1 MKKISSLLILC
12 LILFNGITQSK
23 FPVEKF
29 GFNSEL
35 QNLELKTNVGFFV
48 KGNKYNVQSLCET
61 YSGKYISTIKGWHY
75 IRLSPSNI
83 INFTNEKDIT
93 QHYIP
98 LETGEPHNDTMR
110 VNNRIDDAHNG
121 ISPLPSGYT
130 GKDVIIG
137 FIDTEID
144 YENPDFKN
152 PDGSTR
158 IISLWDQTLTG
169 TSTIYGY
176 GIDWDSTEI
185 NAGSV
190 SGHNKLS
197 SHGTTVAG
205 AGAGNGL
212 NNGKNKGVAY
222 ESDIIFV
229 ALDFGTN
236 FLSNVQDATE
246 YIYRIADSL
255 GKPCVINASA
265 GTSFGSHD
273 GLDPNAQ
280 YIDSLITSSSGHLF
294 VCSAGNDGE
303 KSYHLKHQ
311 SVANDT
317 NFTLFKPNPN
327 RSWAQILNGFGAPSC
342 APACYG
348 DTNVDFLGYADTA
361 NFNNVKISISAYH
374 NDRLVATSPHINVP
388 DYLNGLY
395 TTDSYGNYY
404 SSITNSNGDPLGN
417 IFMYATIVHDNIYE
431 VRFIVNPDSVENYY
445 WAINTTGNGFI
456 DIWSDEDKYLT
467 SNIMKSSDADFPFA
481 SKPSNYIDPD
491 TLQNMCSSFQCSPNV
506 ITVANYVNESG
517 YVNNLGVWV
526 NEGGIRG
533 EIATSSSTGPTR
545 INLQKPDLAAS
556 GQTTVSTYPGYLL
569 SYRTDAELG
578 EGGLHYRN
586 GGTSM
591 ASPVVAG
598 VAALYL
604 EKCNLA
610 TNDKF
615 KTDVINSVYTDSWVG
630 STPNYSFGHGK
641 LDGFATLVN
650 SISNDTTTITTCTNY
665 IWKSTTYD
673 STGIYYDTTTNSFG
687 CDSISVLDLTI
698 NNSFNDTITISAC
711 NSYTWDAST
720 YTSNGLYT
728 NTYTS
733 ISGCDSIVTLDL
745 TINSSLTS
753 NDIQQSCNNFTW
765 IDGVTYT
772 SSNNIATETLTS
784 SGGCDSIVTLDLTI
798 FNTDSVIDIQQ
809 ACGSLTW
816 IDGITYTTS
825 NNIATYTLTNI
836 NGCDSIATLNLTIN
850 SSSND
855 SLIINSCNSYN
866 WNGNTYINSGT
877 FVDTLINMSGCDSI
891 VTLILSLNYSNY
903 DTTVVASCDSYNWN
917 GQNYFSSGLYADSL
931 NTFHGCDSVLYLDL
945 TITNSFRDTLF
956 ITECDS
962 YFWNNTT
969 YDTSGFYAN
978 SGTTISGCDSI
989 HYLNLTIN
997 NSTNDTIKISA
1008 CDTLFW
1014 NSNSYTSSGFYT
1026 GSLLTAN
1033 GCDSIV
1039 TVDLQINGNEG
1050 TPLEFKLILDDY
1062 CMETYWTVKD
1072 SDDSTWYNVGP
1083 YDCNP
1088 NGGGTQA
1095 NDTITTDI
1103 YLPINDCYNLTLF
1116 DYYNDGLSAST
1127 WGGTDGSWII
1137 TEKNGNILSQGS
1149 GNFGSSISVDFYV
1162 TSAIPSGLENNLF
1175 SNNINAYPNP
1185 FNERTT
1191 INIKGL
1197 NPPFDFDLIDI
1208 SGRIA
1213 KSLNINTTTF
1223 ELVNTN
1229 FETGIYWLILK
1240 SHPNASPIKLIIQ

>member
-1 MKKISSLLILC
+1 MKKIISLLILC
-12 LILFNGITQSK
+12 LLLFNGITQSK

-35 QNLELKTNVGFFV
+35 QNLESKTNVGFFV

-83 INFTNEKDIT
+83 IDFTNEKDIT

-98 LETGEPHNDTMR
+98 LEIGEPHNDTMR
-110 VNNRIDDAHNG
+110 VNNKINDAHNG

-144 YENPDFKN
+144 YDNPDFKN

-176 GIDWDSTEI
+176 GVDWDSTEI
-185 NAGSV
+185 NAGAV

-246 YIYRIADSL
+246 YIYRIADSI

-294 VCSAGNDGE
+294 VSSAGNNGGNDF
-303 KSYHLKHQ
+303 HLQHN
-311 SVANDT
+311 STINDT
-317 NFTLFKPNPN
+317 IFTLFKHNP
-327 RSWAQILNGFGAPSC
+327 SLNYAPYGC
-342 APACYG
+342 VPYCYG
-348 DTNVDFLGYADTA
+348 SNSVHFTAYADVS
-361 NFNNVKISISAYH
+361 NFNSVKIAMSAYH
-374 NDRLVATSPHINVP
+374 GSHKSGTSSFFTIA
-388 DYLNGLY
+388 DYLSGSLYQDNYGAYVDSIVNGNNQRIGLQFMFATLLY
-395 TTDSYGNYY
+395 DSVYQFEIIV
-404 SSITNSNGDPLGN
+404 SPDSITNYLWGL
-417 IFMYATIVHDNIYE
+417 E
-431 VRFIVNPDSVENYY
+431 
-445 WAINTTGNGFI
+445 TTGGGKC
-456 DIWSDEDKYLT
+456 DIWSDEATYSKSDMI
-467 SNIMKSSDADFPFA
+467 SSSDTEFPFA
-481 SKPSNYIDPD
+481 SKPSNYVDPD

-526 NEGGIRG
+526 NESGIRG

-598 VAALYL
+598 VGALYL
-604 EKCNLA
+604 EKCHLA
-610 TNDKF
+610 TSAKF
-615 KTDVINSVYTDSWVG
+615 KTDLINSVYTDSWVG
-630 STPNYSFGHGK
+630 STPNYSFGYGK

-650 SISNDTTTITTCTNY
+650 SISNDTTTIISCNNY

-673 STGIYYDTTTNSFG
+673 STGLYYDTTTNSFG

-698 NNSFNDTITISAC
+698 NNSYNDTIQISAC

-720 YTSNGLYT
+720 YSSNGLYT
-728 NTYTS
+728 NTYTT
-733 ISGCDSIVTLDL
+733 IAGCDSIVTLDL
-745 TINSSLTS
+745 TINSSLSS

-772 SSNNIATETLTS
+772 SSNNLATHTLTS
-784 SGGCDSIVTLDLTI
+784 SGGCDSIITLDLTI
-798 FNTDSVIDIQQ
+798 FNNDSVIDTQQ

-816 IDGITYTTS
+816 IDGITYSTS
-825 NNIATYTLTNI
+825 NNIATYTLINV

-855 SLIINSCNSYN
+855 TSIINSCDSYN

-877 FVDTLINMSGCDSI
+877 FIDTLTNTSGCDSI

-903 DTTVVASCDSYNWN
+903 DTTIIASCDSYNWN
-917 GQNYFSSGLYADSL
+917 GQDYFSSGFYADSL
-931 NTFHGCDSVLYLDL
+931 NTIHGCDSVLYLDL
-945 TITNSFRDTLF
+945 TINNSFLDTLF

-1026 GSLLTAN
+1026 GSFLTAN

-1072 SDDSTWYNVGP
+1072 SDDSTLYNLGP

-1095 NDTITTDI
+1095 NDTIITDI
-1103 YLPINDCYNLTLF
+1103 YLPINDCYTLTLF
-1116 DYYNDGLSAST
+1116 DYYNDGLSASN
-1127 WGGTDGSWII
+1127 WGGTDGSWVI

-1149 GNFGSSISVDFYV
+1149 GNFGSSISIDFYV
-1162 TSAIPSGLENNLF
+1162 TSAIPSGLQNNVLYNTIYAF
-1175 SNNINAYPNP
+1175 PNP

-1197 NPPFDFDLIDI
+1197 NPPFNVDLIDI